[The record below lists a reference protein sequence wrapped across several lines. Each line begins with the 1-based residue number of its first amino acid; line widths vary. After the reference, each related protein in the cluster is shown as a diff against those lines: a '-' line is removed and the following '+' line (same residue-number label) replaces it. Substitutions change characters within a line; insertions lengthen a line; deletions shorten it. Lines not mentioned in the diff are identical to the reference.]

1 MKGGYFM
8 VDCSGIDLTDATQQ
22 EKTGL
27 FADMQ
32 KALKSGKPL
41 IAYGMVWGDNS
52 DAPLTP
58 INFFAQQWTSTLI
71 VGTASTK
78 NITVNS
84 DDEVYVTDLVSAGA
98 AKSATTTTKST
109 TK

>member
-1 MKGGYFM
+1 MKGGYTM
-8 VDCSGIDLTDATQQ
+8 VDCSGIDLTDATKQ
-22 EKTGL
+22 EKSGL
-27 FADMQ
+27 FTAMQ

-41 IAYGMVWGDNS
+41 VAYGMVWGDNS

-58 INFFAQQWTSTLI
+58 INFFAQQWNSTLI
-71 VGTASTK
+71 VGTTSIK

-98 AKSATTTTKST
+98 AKSAAKTTTK
-109 TK
+109 

>member
-8 VDCSGIDLTDATQQ
+8 VDCTGIDLTDATQQ
-22 EKTGL
+22 TKTGL
-27 FADMQ
+27 FEDMQ

-58 INFFAQQWTSTLI
+58 INFFAQQWNSTLI
-71 VGTASTK
+71 VGTASIK

-84 DDEVYVTDLVSAGA
+84 SDEVYVTDLVSAGA
-98 AKSATTTTKST
+98 AKSSTKST